1 MEVGAW
7 CNHHVCRSGSRS
19 SARLARR
26 HCSRQSEPD
35 TWHVFPG
42 GRARHRSNGKPRGP
56 RSNPCPSGSHR
67 GSQGQE
73 TLDTSARYSLGAGL
87 GFFAVLATW
96 FATISIVSDLT
107 VNYGALELQTATG
120 MFAVIVIL
128 IEMDW
133 FFHGV
138 YWSNWINVQ
147 DRSKWSLIGEAGQ
160 LGKNSRRILLGLV
173 LVGFAPVYREGF
185 EVVLFLQSYYLEMG
199 PRVVYYGAAAG
210 LALTVAVG
218 YLTFLGQRHLPYK
231 KMLIATG
238 VLLTGVLFVMVGEEV
253 SEMQLAGWIGPT
265 NIPWLQG
272 VPAWAESWFSIFPNV
287 QTFVAQALALL
298 SVAGS
303 FFFLR
308 YRMWK
313 LIQKSKSIARVA
325 SHNIG
330 KPKSS

>member
-1 MEVGAW
+1 MFAAVAVAAVLVWQGVTAAGNPSPTPGTSFPVAALDIAVMVSREGLEAILVLAALIVG
-7 CNHHVCRSGSRS
+7 
-19 SARLARR
+19 LK
-26 HCSRQSEPD
+26 
-35 TWHVFPG
+35 
-42 GRARHRSNGKPRGP
+42 GKNTGYQRPI
-56 RSNPCPSGSHR
+56 
-67 GSQGQE
+67 Q
-73 TLDTSARYSLGAGL
+73 LGAGL

-107 VNYGALELQTATG
+107 VNYGALELQAATG

-138 YWSNWINVQ
+138 YWSNWINMQ

-253 SEMQLAGWIGPT
+253 SEMQLAGWIGTT

>member
-1 MEVGAW
+1 MLVAVAVAAVLVWQGITAAGNPSPTPGTSFPVAALDIAVMVSREGLEAILVLAALIVGLKGK
-7 CNHHVCRSGSRS
+7 N
-19 SARLARR
+19 
-26 HCSRQSEPD
+26 
-35 TWHVFPG
+35 
-42 GRARHRSNGKPRGP
+42 NGYQRPI
-56 RSNPCPSGSHR
+56 
-67 GSQGQE
+67 QV
-73 TLDTSARYSLGAGL
+73 GAGL
-87 GFFAVLATW
+87 GFFTVIVTW
-96 FATISIVSDLT
+96 FLTITIVSDLS
-107 VNYGALELQTATG
+107 VNYGALALQAATG

-138 YWSNWINVQ
+138 YWSHWINMQ
-147 DRSKWSLIGEAGQ
+147 DRSKWSLIEEAGQ

-199 PRVVYYGAAAG
+199 PSVVYYGAGAG
-210 LALTVAVG
+210 LALTLAIG
-218 YLTFLGQRHLPYK
+218 YITFLGQRHLPYK

-253 SEMQLAGWIGPT
+253 SEMQLAGWIGTT
-265 NIPWLQG
+265 NISWLEG

-287 QTFVAQALALL
+287 QTFIGQGIALL

-313 LIQKSKSIARVA
+313 LTEKGKAAGASYNRQKPESTRK
-325 SHNIG
+325 
-330 KPKSS
+330 